1 MHVLTCLQPGPFLF
15 FRVADNVQA
24 VRRCLVGGNVRVVT
38 CRPRCRFLKDEQIMK
53 FTINPVSNALDAAL
67 LDKIDNKT
75 KPLGSL
81 GQLEKIAFRIGR
93 IQNTLSP
100 MLNNPH
106 VLIFAGD
113 HGAAKAGISAYP
125 QDVSWQ
131 MVENYLQGGAGANVF
146 SRQHGLKMVVVDA
159 GVAHE
164 FGERE
169 GLINAKISPTGTRN
183 YLVEPAMTR
192 EQCELALE
200 RGAGFARAAI
210 ADGCNIIGLGEKGI
224 GNTGSAS
231 LITHYLTGAPLTE
244 CVGRGTGL
252 DDAGLAHK
260 RALMQQAIDRAQL
273 PADAEV
279 MAVLTE
285 FGGFEIV
292 MMVGAYLAAAEA
304 GVTIMAD
311 GVIATSALLAA
322 VRLAPNVLDYVI
334 FCHKSAEAGHAVQL
348 RVLNADPI
356 LDIGMRLG
364 EGTGVMVTYPL
375 FCSAIAFMNEMASFD
390 SAGVSKKIR

>member
-1 MHVLTCLQPGPFLF
+1 MHFNIRP
-15 FRVADNVQA
+15 
-24 VRRCLVGGNVRVVT
+24 VGN
-38 CRPRCRFLKDEQIMK
+38 
-53 FTINPVSNALDAAL
+53 SLDAAL
-67 LDKIDNKT
+67 QHKIDNKT

-81 GQLEKIAFRIGR
+81 GQLEKIAHKVGR

-100 MLNNPH
+100 KFTCPH
-106 VLIFAGD
+106 MLIFAGD
-113 HGAAKAGISAYP
+113 HGAATAGISAYP

-146 SRQHGLKMVVVDA
+146 SRNNGMAMVVVDA

-183 YLVEPAMTR
+183 YIVEPAMTR
-192 EQCELALE
+192 EQCNTALA
-200 RGAGFARAAI
+200 RGAGFAREVVAK
-210 ADGCNIIGLGEKGI
+210 GCNVIGMGEKGI

-231 LITHYLTGAPLTE
+231 LITHMLTGEPLDI
-244 CVGRGTGL
+244 CVGRGTGI
-252 DDAGLAHK
+252 DDAGLLHK
-260 RALMQQAIDRAQL
+260 RALMQKAVERAKL
-273 PADAEV
+273 PADADV
-279 MAVLTE
+279 MTVLTE

-304 GVTIMAD
+304 GITILGD

-322 VRLAPNVLDYVI
+322 ARIEPNVLDYVI

-348 RVLNADPI
+348 RALNADPL

-364 EGTGVMVTYPL
+364 EGTGAMVAYPL
-375 FCSAIAFMNEMASFD
+375 LCSAMHFMNEMASFE
-390 SAGVSKKIR
+390 SAGVSKNVR

>member
-1 MHVLTCLQPGPFLF
+1 MQFSIRP
-15 FRVADNVQA
+15 
-24 VRRCLVGGNVRVVT
+24 VGH
-38 CRPRCRFLKDEQIMK
+38 E
-53 FTINPVSNALDAAL
+53 LDAAL
-67 LDKIDNKT
+67 QHKIDNKT

-81 GQLEKIAFRIGR
+81 GQLERIALKVGR

-100 MLNNPH
+100 RFTQPH
-106 VLIFAGD
+106 MLIFAGD

-131 MVENYLQGGAGANVF
+131 MVENYLRGGAGANVF
-146 SRQHGLKMVVVDA
+146 SRLNGMSMVVIDA
-159 GVAHE
+159 GVAHD
-164 FGERE
+164 FGERD
-169 GLINAKISPTGTRN
+169 GLIDAKVAPRGTRN

-192 EQCELALE
+192 EQCDTALA
-200 RGAGFARAAI
+200 RGAGFAREAVAR
-210 ADGCNIIGLGEKGI
+210 GCNVLGLGEKGI

-231 LITHYLTGAPLTE
+231 LITHLLTGAPLVE

-273 PADAEV
+273 PPDTDV
-279 MAVLTE
+279 MTILTE

-304 GVTIMAD
+304 GITLLGD

-322 VRLAPNVLDYVI
+322 ARIEPRVLDYVV

-348 RVLNADPI
+348 RALDADPL
-356 LDIGMRLG
+356 LDLGMRLG
-364 EGTGVMVTYPL
+364 EGTGAMVAYPIL
-375 FCSAIAFMNEMASFD
+375 CAALAFMNEMASFE
-390 SAGVSKKIR
+390 SAGVSKSVR

>member
-1 MHVLTCLQPGPFLF
+1 MHFT
-15 FRVADNVQA
+15 
-24 VRRCLVGGNVRVVT
+24 VRPLDHR
-38 CRPRCRFLKDEQIMK
+38 
-53 FTINPVSNALDAAL
+53 LDAAL
-67 LDKIDNKT
+67 QHKIDNKT

-81 GQLEKIAFRIGR
+81 GQLERIALKLGR

-100 MLNNPH
+100 RFSSPH
-106 VLIFAGD
+106 MLIFAGD
-113 HGAAKAGISAYP
+113 HGAATAGISAYP

-146 SRQHGLKMVVVDA
+146 SRQNGLQMVVVDA

-169 GLINAKISPTGTRN
+169 GLINAKVSPTGTRN

-192 EQCELALE
+192 AQCETALA
-200 RGAGFARAAI
+200 RGAGFAREAI
-210 ADGCNIIGLGEKGI
+210 ARGCNIIGLGEKGI

-231 LITHYLTGAPLTE
+231 LITHCLTGTPLDE

-252 DDAGLAHK
+252 DDAGLVRK
-260 RALMQQAIDRAQL
+260 RALMQQAIDRARL
-273 PADAEV
+273 PADADV
-279 MAVLTE
+279 MTILTE

-292 MMVGAYLAAAEA
+292 MMTGAYLAAAEA
-304 GVTIMAD
+304 GITIMAD

-322 VRLAPNVLDYVI
+322 VRIEPNVLDYVI
-334 FCHKSAEAGHAVQL
+334 FCHKSAEAGHIVQL
-348 RVLNADPI
+348 RALNADPI

-364 EGTGVMVTYPL
+364 EGTGAMVAFPL
-375 FCSAIAFMNEMASFD
+375 LCSAVAFMNEMASFE
-390 SAGVSKKIR
+390 SAGVSKNVR

>member
-1 MHVLTCLQPGPFLF
+1 MQF
-15 FRVADNVQA
+15 NI
-24 VRRCLVGGNVRVVT
+24 
-38 CRPRCRFLKDEQIMK
+38 RPVPH
-53 FTINPVSNALDAAL
+53 TLDADL
-67 LDKIDNKT
+67 QHKIDNKT

-81 GQLEKIAFRIGR
+81 GKLETIALQVGR

-100 MLNNPH
+100 VFKNPH
-106 VLIFAGD
+106 MLIFAGD

-146 SRQHGLKMVVVDA
+146 SRQNCMAMVVVDA

-183 YLVEPAMTR
+183 YIVEPAMTR
-192 EQCELALE
+192 EQCEAALV
-200 RGAGFARAAI
+200 RGAGFAREAI
-210 ADGCNIIGLGEKGI
+210 VKGCNVMGLGEKGI

-231 LITHYLTGAPLTE
+231 LITHMLTGAPLVE
-244 CVGRGTGL
+244 CVGRGTGIN
-252 DDAGLAHK
+252 DEVLAHK
-260 RALMQQAIDRAQL
+260 RALMQKAIDRARL
-273 PADAEV
+273 PADADV
-279 MAVLTE
+279 MTVLTE

-304 GVTIMAD
+304 GITILAD

-322 VRLAPNVLDYVI
+322 VRIEPNVLDYVI
-334 FCHKSAEAGHAVQL
+334 FCHKSAEAGHIVQL
-348 RVLNADPI
+348 RAMGADPVM
-356 LDIGMRLG
+356 DIGMRLG
-364 EGTGVMVTYPL
+364 EGTGAMVTYPVI
-375 FCSAIAFMNEMASFD
+375 CSAMAFMNEMASFE
-390 SAGVSKKIR
+390 SAGVSKNIC

>member
-1 MHVLTCLQPGPFLF
+1 MH
-15 FRVADNVQA
+15 
-24 VRRCLVGGNVRVVT
+24 
-38 CRPRCRFLKDEQIMK
+38 
-53 FTINPVSNALDAAL
+53 FTIRPLAHTLDADL
-67 LDKIDNKT
+67 QHKIDNKT

-81 GQLEKIAFRIGR
+81 GKLEKIALQVGR

-100 MLNNPH
+100 TFKNPH
-106 VLIFAGD
+106 MLIFAGD
-113 HGAAKAGISAYP
+113 HGAATAGISAYP

-146 SRQHGLKMVVVDA
+146 SRQNGMAMVVVDA

-183 YLVEPAMTR
+183 YIVEPAMTR
-192 EQCELALE
+192 EQCEAALE

-210 ADGCNIIGLGEKGI
+210 TKGCNVMGLGEKGI

-231 LITHYLTGAPLTE
+231 LITHMLTGSPLIE
-244 CVGRGTGL
+244 CVGRGTGI

-260 RALMQQAIDRAQL
+260 RALMQQAVDRAQL
-273 PADAEV
+273 PANADV
-279 MAVLTE
+279 MTVLTE

-304 GVTIMAD
+304 GITILAD

-322 VRLAPNVLDYVI
+322 VRIEPNVLDYVI
-334 FCHKSAEAGHAVQL
+334 FCHKSAEAGHIVQL
-348 RVLNADPI
+348 HALNADPVM
-356 LDIGMRLG
+356 DIGMRLG
-364 EGTGVMVTYPL
+364 EGTGAMVTFPVI
-375 FCSAIAFMNEMASFD
+375 CSAMAFMNEMASFE
-390 SAGVSKKIR
+390 SAGVSKNVR

>member
-1 MHVLTCLQPGPFLF
+1 MRMTQTPPALSFSI
-15 FRVADNVQA
+15 
-24 VRRCLVGGNVRVVT
+24 
-38 CRPRCRFLKDEQIMK
+38 K
-53 FTINPVSNALDAAL
+53 PVSTALNAAL
-67 LDKIDNKT
+67 QDKIDNKT

-81 GQLEKIAFRIGR
+81 GQLEKIALKVGR

-100 MLNNPH
+100 RFANPH
-106 VLIFAGD
+106 VIIFAGD

-183 YLVEPAMTR
+183 YLLEPAMTR
-192 EQCELALE
+192 AQCEEALA

-210 ADGCNIIGLGEKGI
+210 AEGCNLIGLGEKGI

-231 LITHYLTGAPLTE
+231 LITHYLTGTPLAE

-252 DDAGLAHK
+252 DDAGLEHK

-273 PADAEV
+273 PADADV
-279 MAVLTE
+279 MSVLTD

-292 MMVGAYLAAAEA
+292 MMVGAFLAAAEA
-304 GVTIMAD
+304 GITSLAD

-322 VRLAPNVLDYVI
+322 VRLEPHVLDYVI
-334 FCHKSAEAGHAVQL
+334 FCHKSAEAGHIVQL
-348 RVLNADPI
+348 RAMDADPL

-364 EGTGVMVTYPL
+364 EGTGIMVTYPL
-375 FCSAIAFMNEMASFD
+375 LCSAMAFMNEMASFA
-390 SAGVSKKIR
+390 SAGVSKNIR

>member
-1 MHVLTCLQPGPFLF
+1 MQFSIRP
-15 FRVADNVQA
+15 
-24 VRRCLVGGNVRVVT
+24 VGH
-38 CRPRCRFLKDEQIMK
+38 E
-53 FTINPVSNALDAAL
+53 LDAAL
-67 LDKIDNKT
+67 QHKIDNKT

-81 GQLEKIAFRIGR
+81 GQLERIALKVGR

-100 MLNNPH
+100 RFTQPH
-106 VLIFAGD
+106 MLIFAGD

-125 QDVSWQ
+125 QNVSWQ
-131 MVENYLQGGAGANVF
+131 MVENYLSGGAGANVF
-146 SRQHGLKMVVVDA
+146 SRLNGMSMVVIDA
-159 GVAHE
+159 GVAHD
-164 FGERE
+164 FGERD
-169 GLINAKISPTGTRN
+169 GLIDAKIAPTGTRN

-192 EQCELALE
+192 EQCATALA
-200 RGAGFARAAI
+200 RGAGFAREAI
-210 ADGCNIIGLGEKGI
+210 ARGCNVMGLSEKGI

-231 LITHYLTGAPLTE
+231 LITHLLTGSPLVE

-273 PADAEV
+273 PPGADV
-279 MAVLTE
+279 MTILTE

-304 GVTIMAD
+304 GITLLGD

-322 VRLAPNVLDYVI
+322 ARIEPRVLDYVV

-348 RVLNADPI
+348 RALDADPL
-356 LDIGMRLG
+356 LDLGMRLG
-364 EGTGVMVTYPL
+364 EGSGAMVAYPIL
-375 FCSAIAFMNEMASFD
+375 CAALAFMNEMASFE
-390 SAGVSKKIR
+390 SAGVSKSVR

>member
-1 MHVLTCLQPGPFLF
+1 MQFSIRP
-15 FRVADNVQA
+15 
-24 VRRCLVGGNVRVVT
+24 VGH
-38 CRPRCRFLKDEQIMK
+38 E
-53 FTINPVSNALDAAL
+53 LDAAL
-67 LDKIDNKT
+67 QHKIDNKT

-81 GQLEKIAFRIGR
+81 GQLERIALKVGR

-100 MLNNPH
+100 RFTQPH
-106 VLIFAGD
+106 MLIFAGD

-131 MVENYLQGGAGANVF
+131 MVENYLRGGAGANVF
-146 SRQHGLKMVVVDA
+146 SRLNGMSMVVIDA
-159 GVAHE
+159 GVAHD
-164 FGERE
+164 FGERD
-169 GLINAKISPTGTRN
+169 GLIDAKIAPTGTRN

-192 EQCELALE
+192 EQCATALA
-200 RGAGFARAAI
+200 RGAGFAREAI
-210 ADGCNIIGLGEKGI
+210 ARGCNVMGLGEKGI

-231 LITHYLTGAPLTE
+231 LITHLLTGSPLVE
-244 CVGRGTGL
+244 CVGRGTAL

-273 PADAEV
+273 PPGADV
-279 MAVLTE
+279 MTILTE

-304 GVTIMAD
+304 GITLLGD

-322 VRLAPNVLDYVI
+322 ARIEPRVLDYVV

-348 RVLNADPI
+348 RALDADPL
-356 LDIGMRLG
+356 LDLGMRLG
-364 EGTGVMVTYPL
+364 EGSGAMVAYPIL
-375 FCSAIAFMNEMASFD
+375 CAALAFMNEMASFE
-390 SAGVSKKIR
+390 SAGVSKSVR

>member
-1 MHVLTCLQPGPFLF
+1 MHFIIKP
-15 FRVADNVQA
+15 
-24 VRRCLVGGNVRVVT
+24 VGHG
-38 CRPRCRFLKDEQIMK
+38 
-53 FTINPVSNALDAAL
+53 LDADL
-67 LDKIDNKT
+67 RHKIDNKT

-81 GQLEKIAFRIGR
+81 GQLERIALKLGR

-100 MLNNPH
+100 VLTNPH
-106 VLIFAGD
+106 MLIFAGD
-113 HGAAKAGISAYP
+113 HGAAKAGISAFP

-146 SRQHGLKMVVVDA
+146 SRQNGLKMVVVDA

-164 FGERE
+164 FGQRD

-183 YLVEPAMTR
+183 YLAEPAMTR
-192 EQCELALE
+192 EQCELALA
-200 RGAGFARAAI
+200 RGAEFARAAI
-210 ADGCNIIGLGEKGI
+210 RTGCNIIGMGEKGI

-231 LITHYLTGAPLTE
+231 LITHCLTGAPLDE

-252 DDAGLAHK
+252 DDAGLSRK
-260 RALMQQAIDRAQL
+260 RTLMQQAIDRARL

-279 MAVLTE
+279 MTILTE

-292 MMVGAYLAAAEA
+292 MMTGAYLAAAEA
-304 GVTIMAD
+304 GITIMAD

-322 VRLAPNVLDYVI
+322 VRLEPNVLDYVI
-334 FCHKSAEAGHAVQL
+334 FCHKSAEAGHVVQL
-348 RVLNADPI
+348 RALNADPI

-364 EGTGVMVTYPL
+364 EGTGAMVAYPL
-375 FCSAIAFMNEMASFD
+375 LCSAAAFMNEMASFE
-390 SAGVSKKIR
+390 SAGVSKNIC

>member
-1 MHVLTCLQPGPFLF
+1 MQS
-15 FRVADNVQA
+15 Q
-24 VRRCLVGGNVRVVT
+24 
-38 CRPRCRFLKDEQIMK
+38 
-53 FTINPVSNALDAAL
+53 FTIRPVGNDLDDALQH
-67 LDKIDNKT
+67 KIDNKT

-81 GQLEKIAFRIGR
+81 GQLEKIALKVGR

-100 MLNNPH
+100 TLSNPH
-106 VLIFAGD
+106 MLIFAGD
-113 HGAAKAGISAYP
+113 HGAATAGISAYP

-131 MVENYLQGGAGANVF
+131 MVENYLRGGAGANVF
-146 SRQHGLKMVVVDA
+146 SRLHGMEMVVVDA

-183 YLVEPAMTR
+183 YIVEPAMTR
-192 EQCELALE
+192 EQCETALM
-200 RGAGFARAAI
+200 RGAGFVRDVVAK
-210 ADGCNIIGLGEKGI
+210 GCNVLGLGEKGI

-231 LITHYLTGAPLTE
+231 LITHLLTGEPLET

-260 RALMQQAIDRAQL
+260 RALMQKALDRANL
-273 PADAEV
+273 PADADV
-279 MAVLTE
+279 MTVLTE

-304 GVTIMAD
+304 GVTILGD

-322 VRLAPNVLDYVI
+322 ARIEPHVLDYVV
-334 FCHKSAEAGHAVQL
+334 FCHASAEAGHAVQL
-348 RVLNADPI
+348 RALNAEP
-356 LDIGMRLG
+356 LLNIGMRLG
-364 EGTGVMVTYPL
+364 EGTGAMVAYPL
-375 FCSAIAFMNEMASFD
+375 LRAATAFMNEMASFE
-390 SAGVSKKIR
+390 SAGVSKSVR

>member
-1 MHVLTCLQPGPFLF
+1 MHF
-15 FRVADNVQA
+15 AI
-24 VRRCLVGGNVRVVT
+24 
-38 CRPRCRFLKDEQIMK
+38 RPLDHR
-53 FTINPVSNALDAAL
+53 LDAEL
-67 LDKIDNKT
+67 QHKIDNKT

-81 GQLEKIAFRIGR
+81 GKLEKIALQVGR

-100 MLNNPH
+100 TFKNPH
-106 VLIFAGD
+106 MLIFAGD
-113 HGAAKAGISAYP
+113 HGAATAGISAYP

-146 SRQHGLKMVVVDA
+146 SRQNGMAMVVVDA

-183 YLVEPAMTR
+183 YIVEPAMTR
-192 EQCELALE
+192 EQCETALK

-210 ADGCNIIGLGEKGI
+210 AQGCNVMGLGEKGI

-231 LITHYLTGAPLTE
+231 LITHMLTGSPLIE
-244 CVGRGTGL
+244 CVGRGTGI

-260 RALMQQAIDRAQL
+260 RTLMQQAIDRAQL

-279 MAVLTE
+279 MTVLTE

-304 GVTIMAD
+304 GITILAD

-322 VRLAPNVLDYVI
+322 VRIEPNVLDYVI
-334 FCHKSAEAGHAVQL
+334 FCHKSAEAGHIVQL
-348 RVLNADPI
+348 RALNADPVM
-356 LDIGMRLG
+356 DIGMRLG
-364 EGTGVMVTYPL
+364 EGTGAMVTYPVI
-375 FCSAIAFMNEMASFD
+375 CSAMAFMNEMASFE
-390 SAGVSKKIR
+390 SAGVSKNVR

>member
-1 MHVLTCLQPGPFLF
+1 MPF
-15 FRVADNVQA
+15 Q
-24 VRRCLVGGNVRVVT
+24 
-38 CRPRCRFLKDEQIMK
+38 
-53 FTINPVSNALDAAL
+53 FTIRPVSRDLDAAL
-67 LDKIDNKT
+67 QHKIDNKT

-81 GQLEKIAFRIGR
+81 GQLEKIALTVGR

-100 MLNNPH
+100 NLTNPH
-106 VLIFAGD
+106 MLIFAGD
-113 HGAAKAGISAYP
+113 HGAATAGISAYP

-146 SRQHGLKMVVVDA
+146 SRLHGMAMVVIDA

-169 GLINAKISPTGTRN
+169 GLINAKVSPTGTRN

-192 EQCELALE
+192 EQCETALA
-200 RGAGFARAAI
+200 RGAGFVREAVAK
-210 ADGCNIIGLGEKGI
+210 GCNVLGLGEKGI

-231 LITHYLTGAPLTE
+231 LITHLLTGEPLET

-260 RALMQQAIDRAQL
+260 RALMQKALDRAQL
-273 PADAEV
+273 PADADV
-279 MAVLTE
+279 MTVLTE

-304 GVTIMAD
+304 GVTILGD

-322 VRLAPNVLDYVI
+322 ARVDPNVLDYVI
-334 FCHKSAEAGHAVQL
+334 FCHKSAEAGHVVQL
-348 RVLNADPI
+348 HALKADPL

-364 EGTGVMVTYPL
+364 EGTGAMVAYPL
-375 FCSAIAFMNEMASFD
+375 LNAAMAFMNEMASFD
-390 SAGVSKKIR
+390 SAGVSKNVR

>member
-1 MHVLTCLQPGPFLF
+1 MHFNIRP
-15 FRVADNVQA
+15 
-24 VRRCLVGGNVRVVT
+24 VGN
-38 CRPRCRFLKDEQIMK
+38 
-53 FTINPVSNALDAAL
+53 SLDAAL
-67 LDKIDNKT
+67 QHKIDNKT

-81 GQLEKIAFRIGR
+81 GQLEKIALKVGR

-100 MLNNPH
+100 RFTNPH
-106 VLIFAGD
+106 MLIFAGD
-113 HGAAKAGISAYP
+113 HGAATAGISAYP

-146 SRQHGLKMVVVDA
+146 SRNNGMAMVVVDA

-192 EQCELALE
+192 EQCETALA
-200 RGAGFARAAI
+200 RGAGFAREVVAN
-210 ADGCNIIGLGEKGI
+210 GCNVIGMGEKGI

-231 LITHYLTGAPLTE
+231 LITHMLTGEPLE
-244 CVGRGTGL
+244 ICVGRGTGI
-252 DDAGLAHK
+252 DDAGLARK
-260 RALMQQAIDRAQL
+260 RALMQKAVERAKL
-273 PADAEV
+273 PKDADV
-279 MAVLTE
+279 MTVLTE

-292 MMVGAYLAAAEA
+292 MMVGAYLASAEA
-304 GVTIMAD
+304 GITILGD

-322 VRLAPNVLDYVI
+322 ARIEPNVLDYVV

-348 RVLNADPI
+348 RELNADPL

-364 EGTGVMVTYPL
+364 EGTGAMVAYPL
-375 FCSAIAFMNEMASFD
+375 LCSAMAFMNEMASFE
-390 SAGVSKKIR
+390 SAGVSKNVR

>member
-1 MHVLTCLQPGPFLF
+1 MHFNIRP
-15 FRVADNVQA
+15 
-24 VRRCLVGGNVRVVT
+24 VGN
-38 CRPRCRFLKDEQIMK
+38 
-53 FTINPVSNALDAAL
+53 SLDAAL
-67 LDKIDNKT
+67 QHKIDNKT

-81 GQLEKIAFRIGR
+81 GQLEKIAHKVGR

-100 MLNNPH
+100 KFTYPH
-106 VLIFAGD
+106 MLIFAGD
-113 HGAAKAGISAYP
+113 HGAATAGISAYP

-146 SRQHGLKMVVVDA
+146 SRNNGMSMVVVDA

-183 YLVEPAMTR
+183 YIVEPAMTR
-192 EQCELALE
+192 EQCNTALA
-200 RGAGFARAAI
+200 RGAGFAREVVAK
-210 ADGCNIIGLGEKGI
+210 GCNVIGMGEKGI

-231 LITHYLTGAPLTE
+231 LITHMLTGEPLDI
-244 CVGRGTGL
+244 CVGRGTGI
-252 DDAGLAHK
+252 DDAGLLHK
-260 RALMQQAIDRAQL
+260 RALMQKAVERAKL

-279 MAVLTE
+279 MTVLTE

-304 GVTIMAD
+304 GITILGD

-322 VRLAPNVLDYVI
+322 ARIEPNVLDYVI

-348 RVLNADPI
+348 RALNADPL

-364 EGTGVMVTYPL
+364 EGTGAMVAYPL
-375 FCSAIAFMNEMASFD
+375 LCSAMHFMNEMASFE
-390 SAGVSKKIR
+390 SAGVSKNVR

>member
-1 MHVLTCLQPGPFLF
+1 MVPSYESRPAGSTLKF
-15 FRVADNVQA
+15 NVQP
-24 VRRCLVGGNVRVVT
+24 VGESLT
-38 CRPRCRFLKDEQIMK
+38 
-53 FTINPVSNALDAAL
+53 AAL
-67 LDKIDNKT
+67 QDKIDNKT

-81 GQLEKIAFRIGR
+81 GQLEKIALKVGR

-100 MLNNPH
+100 RFSHPH
-106 VLIFAGD
+106 VIIFAGD

-146 SRQHGLKMVVVDA
+146 SRQHGLRMVVVDA

-169 GLINAKISPTGTRN
+169 GLINAKISPSGTRN
-183 YLVEPAMTR
+183 YLEEPAMTR
-192 EQCELALE
+192 AQCEEALA

-210 ADGCNIIGLGEKGI
+210 AEGCNLIGLGEKGI

-231 LITHYLTGAPLTE
+231 LITHLLTGTPLAD

-252 DDAGLAHK
+252 DDAGLEHK
-260 RALMQQAIDRAQL
+260 RVLMQRALDRACL
-273 PADAEV
+273 PADADV
-279 MAVLTE
+279 MTVLTE

-304 GVTIMAD
+304 GITIMAD

-322 VRLAPNVLDYVI
+322 VRMEPNVLDYVI
-334 FCHKSAEAGHAVQL
+334 FCHQSAEAGHIVQL
-348 RVLNADPI
+348 RALNADPL

-364 EGTGVMVTYPL
+364 EGTGVMVCYPL
-375 FCSAIAFMNEMASFD
+375 LCSAMAFMNEMASFA
-390 SAGVSKKIR
+390 SAGVSKNIR